1 MLFRSFVY
9 LLKIFLVGLKISYK
23 MILFLNKKFTI
34 TKESLRIKHSN
45 LFLENQLYL
54 LPEICKLFLVLLNI
68 IQKYYSYK
76 F

>member
-1 MLFRSFVY
+1 
-9 LLKIFLVGLKISYK
+9 